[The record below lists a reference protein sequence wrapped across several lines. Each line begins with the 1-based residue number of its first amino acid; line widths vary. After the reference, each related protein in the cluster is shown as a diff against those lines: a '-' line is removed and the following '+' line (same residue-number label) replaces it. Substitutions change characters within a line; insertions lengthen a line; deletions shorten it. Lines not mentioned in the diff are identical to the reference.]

1 MMRFLRLFWTTLKGF
16 IQLKF
21 LDSVLEDIDPQEDL
35 TRYLLSRNQ
44 FSPSNKRVKSSA
56 FLPPQNLKLSVF
68 RIKDLSDE
76 NIWKIG
82 TDKVANRI
90 NPPKSLHARA
100 DFMADVAISKGL
112 QIIPDKWPTRH
123 ANIVGWPEEKPK
135 RKEIALEL
143 AANAHLEINPFK
155 NPVMD

>member
-1 MMRFLRLFWTTLKGF
+1 MRFLRLFWTTLKGF
-16 IQLKF
+16 IHHKF
-21 LDSVLEDIDPQEDL
+21 LDSLVDNISPQEDL
-35 TRYLLSRNQ
+35 TRYLLSKNN
-44 FSPSNKRVKSSA
+44 FIPSKKRVKSSA

-90 NPPKSLHARA
+90 NPPKTLHARA

-112 QIIPDKWPTRH
+112 QIIPDKRPIRH

-155 NPVMD
+155 NPIMD

>member
-1 MMRFLRLFWTTLKGF
+1 LKGF

-112 QIIPDKWPTRH
+112 HIIPDKWPTRH

>member
-1 MMRFLRLFWTTLKGF
+1 MRFLRLFWTTLKGF
-16 IQLKF
+16 IHHKF
-21 LDSVLEDIDPQEDL
+21 LDSLVDNISPQEDL
-35 TRYLLSRNQ
+35 TRYLLSSNQ

-68 RIKDLSDE
+68 RIKDLSNV

-90 NPPKSLHARA
+90 NPPKTLHARA
-100 DFMADVAISKGL
+100 DFVADVAISKGL
-112 QIIPDKWPTRH
+112 QIIPDKRPIRH

-143 AANAHLEINPFK
+143 AANARLKINPFK